1 MTPSSVR
8 GEAPAPPRTA
18 MAWQPTLDPTASGPC
33 LMTTQWCFR
42 RTGLVSVEL
51 AMIGS
56 QRARPTNAWRFC
68 ANLFRQHGVLLHCQG
83 QQNGVGLRRMFPPAV
98 AGWAARPGGAAH
110 PGRGTGGGVPRD
122 AAGARRTT
130 GGPTPC
136 LSRRGRGRRRH
147 RSSAPTLRAPPGP
160 RTNHPVAVAVGYT
173 QPHVLAFPLRVRTP
187 CLGAA
192 CPPMDSRARM
202 RDRFRCASRRRPRN
216 KCRRQAHWA
225 I

>member
-83 QQNGVGLRRMFPPAV
+83 QQNGVGLRRMFPPAI
-98 AGWAARPGGAAH
+98 AGWAARPGGATH

-147 RSSAPTLRAPPGP
+147 RSSAPALRAAPRCGTGPGA
-160 RTNHPVAVAVGYT
+160 HP
-173 QPHVLAFPLRVRTP
+173 
-187 CLGAA
+187 GAGPA
-192 CPPMDSRARM
+192 MNTGG
-202 RDRFRCASRRRPRN
+202 RRIG
-216 KCRRQAHWA
+216 Q
-225 I
+225 